1 MARGKFV
8 AYYRVSTDK
17 QGRSGLG
24 LKAQRKAVADYLGNN
39 GWELIAEFQEV
50 ESGKRNGRPELEK
63 ALATCKTE
71 KAVLVVAKMDRVGR
85 RASYVLNL
93 LDNSGVTFKFV
104 EMPHASDLE
113 IGVRAVVAQEEGRL
127 ISERTKAALAEK
139 KRQLAK
145 EGKRLG
151 NPRPEA
157 SLKRAVASRK
167 AKANLHAQNILPII
181 REVQESGVTSLA
193 GVARALD
200 ARGIKT
206 AMGAGWHAN
215 TVRRVLQRAAAGKR
229 G

>member
-24 LKAQRKAVADYLGNN
+24 LAAQRKAVADFLGDN
-39 GWELIAEFQEV
+39 GWELVAAFQEV
-50 ESGKRNGRPELEK
+50 ESGKRNDRPELEK
-63 ALATCKTE
+63 ALARCKAE
-71 KAVLVVAKMDRVGR
+71 KAILIVAKMDRVGR

-93 LDNSGVTFKFV
+93 LNNSGVKFKFV

-157 SLKRAVASRK
+157 SLKRATASRK
-167 AKANLHAQNILPII
+167 TKAALHAQNVLPII
-181 REVQESGVTSLA
+181 GEIQESGVTSLA
-193 GVARALD
+193 GIARTLD
-200 ARGIKT
+200 ARGVKT
-206 AMGAGWHAN
+206 AMSAGWHAN
-215 TVRRVLQRAAAGKR
+215 TVRRILQKR

>member
-50 ESGKRNGRPELEK
+50 ESGKRNGRPKLEK

-71 KAVLVVAKMDRVGR
+71 KAVLVVAKKDRVGR

-151 NPRPEA
+151 NPRPKA

-167 AKANLHAQNILPII
+167 AKADRRAKNILPVVRDI
-181 REVQESGVTSLA
+181 QASGTTSLA

>member
-1 MARGKFV
+1 MACKKFI

-24 LKAQRKAVADYLGNN
+24 LAAQHKAVADYLGGN

-63 ALATCKTE
+63 ALALCKAE

-93 LDNSGVTFKFV
+93 LDNSGVKFKFV

-151 NPRPEA
+151 NPRPKA
-157 SLKRAVASRK
+157 SLKRATASRK
-167 AKANLHAQNILPII
+167 AKAALHAQNVLPII
-181 REVQESGVTSLA
+181 KEVQESGITSLA
-193 GVARALD
+193 GIARALD
-200 ARGIKT
+200 ARGMPT
-206 AMGAGWHAN
+206 ARSGAWHAN
-215 TVRRVLQRAAAGKR
+215 SVRRILERSGLS
-229 G
+229 